1 MALLPVADALVR
13 ILSSVRAPLPCEQ
26 VAIDQA
32 ANRTLAAPLAALR
45 TQPPFSASSMDGYAV
60 RSADT
65 TQIPS
70 RLRLIGES
78 AAGQGFS
85 GRVGPQQCVRIF
97 TGAPLPDGADAVIA
111 QEDTQRDG
119 AFVVFQEMAAPGKF
133 VRRAGLDFSS
143 GDILLATG
151 TRLHARAVGLAA
163 AMGHAHVPVR
173 RRPKCALIATGDELV
188 RPGFQ
193 TGPDQIVLS
202 NTYAIAALI
211 HDAGG
216 EAIDCGIVRDDV
228 AELGHAVRSAQ
239 AAGADILIT
248 TGGASVGERDLVQGV
263 LAREGMDLNF
273 WKIAMRPGKPLLHG
287 VMEGMQILGLPGN
300 PVSSF
305 VCAHIFLIPLIR
317 ALLGDPQAGA
327 DRSEAAILGTA
338 MPANDMRE
346 DYVRAGLS
354 RNGSGALVAVPAA
367 AQDSSMLHLLSQS
380 DALIIRLARAP
391 AASRGDTC
399 QILRL

>member
-1 MALLPVADALVR
+1 MALLPVADALAK
-13 ILSSVRAPLPCEQ
+13 ILNTVIAPLPCER
-26 VAIDQA
+26 VAIDDA
-32 ANRTLAAPLAALR
+32 AHRTLGASLAALR
-45 TQPPFSASSMDGYAV
+45 TQPPFPASSMDGYAV

-65 TQIPS
+65 THMSS

-111 QEDTQRDG
+111 QEDAQRDG
-119 AFVVFQEMAAPGKF
+119 AFIMFQEIAAPGKF
-133 VRRAGLDFSS
+133 VRRAGLDFSA
-143 GDILLATG
+143 GDILLAEG
-151 TRLHARAVGLAA
+151 TRLNARAVGLAA

-193 TGPDQIVLS
+193 TGPDQIILS
-202 NTYAIAALI
+202 NTYALAALI

-216 EAIDCGIVRDDV
+216 EVMDCGIVRDDE
-228 AELGHAVRSAQ
+228 AELGKAIRDAQ
-239 AAGADILIT
+239 TGGADIVIT
-248 TGGASVGERDLVQGV
+248 TGGASVGERDLVQTV

-287 VMEGMQILGLPGN
+287 VLGGMQILGLPGN

-305 VCAHIFLIPLIR
+305 VCAHLFLSPLIR
-317 ALLGDPQAGA
+317 AMLGDPQAAA
-327 DRSEAAILGTA
+327 DRTEAAILGTN

-346 DYVRAGLS
+346 DYVRASLS
-354 RNGSGALVAVPAA
+354 REAGGSIVATPAA
-367 AQDSSMLHLLSQS
+367 AQDFLH
-380 DALIIRLARAP
+380 APFAVRIRCVDYPAGPRAR
-391 AASRGDTC
+391 SVWR
-399 QILRL
+399 

>member
-1 MALLPVADALVR
+1 MALLPVADALEK
-13 ILSSVRAPLPCEQ
+13 ILHSVSAPLSCEF
-26 VAIDQA
+26 VAIEEA
-32 ANRTLAAPLAALR
+32 AHRTLGAPLAALR
-45 TQPPFSASSMDGYAV
+45 TQPPFPVSSMDGYAV
-60 RSADT
+60 RSGDT
-65 TQIPS
+65 TRMPS
-70 RLRLIGES
+70 HLRLIGES
-78 AAGQGFS
+78 AAGEGFS
-85 GRVGPQQCVRIF
+85 GSVGPQQCVRIF

-111 QEDTQRDG
+111 QEDAQRDG
-119 AFVVFQEMAAPGKF
+119 AFVVFQEIAAPGKF

-173 RRPKCALIATGDELV
+173 RKPKCALIATGDELV

-193 TGPDQIVLS
+193 TGPDQIILS

-216 EAIDCGIVRDDV
+216 EAMDCGIVRDDE
-228 AELGHAVRSAQ
+228 AELGNAIRKAQ

-248 TGGASVGERDLVQGV
+248 TGGASVGERDFVQAV

-287 VMEGMQILGLPGN
+287 VMGGMQILGLPGN

-305 VCAHIFLIPLIR
+305 VCAHIFLMPLIR

-327 DRSEAAILGTA
+327 DRTETAILDA
-338 MPANDMRE
+338 NMPANDMRE
-346 DYVRAGLS
+346 DYVRASLS
-354 RNGSGALVAVPAA
+354 RDAGGTLVATPAA
-367 AQDSSMLHLLSQS
+367 AQDSSMLRLLCQS
-380 DALIIRLARAP
+380 DALIIRAAHAP
-391 AASRGDTC
+391 AASRGDRC
-399 QILRL
+399 RILRL